1 MFVHWPG
8 DGGTKKK
15 YKNTKNR
22 GQASADIIKR
32 YLICLPVWF
41 NDVRYQGQANNLA
54 ADKHNKFSRLENM
67 HACTG
72 VHQTLSFNP
81 LLLKLANRSRFMS
94 VLDHRFVRLFFFFQ
108 WLQKPRTAQYLYHQ
122 TYSLEVVLTR
132 VCSGTIRYMQ
142 RFTWKS
148 NDATSKGHRIRL

>member
-54 ADKHNKFSRLENM
+54 ADKHNKFSGLENM

-94 VLDHRFVRLFFFFQ
+94 VLDHRFVRLFFFFSMTSETKNSPVS
-108 WLQKPRTAQYLYHQ
+108 LPPDIFTGSCSNKGMFRHNSLYAKIYL
-122 TYSLEVVLTR
+122 E
-132 VCSGTIRYMQ
+132 I
-142 RFTWKS
+142 
-148 NDATSKGHRIRL
+148 